1 MSHKHQ
7 QSEELRAAS
16 APLAGAARSLTSKL
30 CQAFPAS
37 AVFLTPLLIFI
48 LNLLGITLWEGHS
61 LLAEAVLPPCAHHQG
76 TLSCSQ
82 INASSLHPPTSP
94 MSSASVEFISHKHKS
109 QTMSHRPMHTDIY
122 TSQCTLTMFCFCWTQ
137 QLLLNTTASRWWSD
151 CRFVPAIA
159 LQSLHHS
166 PFPAPSSSPAIAD
179 PLSTDGTGHLF
190 VIRMLNLQCPQQ
202 LSYRQLCNG
211 SQRLAS
217 KWPKCSLPWL

>member
-16 APLAGAARSLTSKL
+16 APLAGAARPLTSKL
-30 CQAFPAS
+30 CQAFLAS

-61 LLAEAVLPPCAHHQG
+61 LLAEAVLPPCAHHEG

-122 TSQCTLTMFCFCWTQ
+122 TSQCTLTMFCFC
-137 QLLLNTTASRWWSD
+137 
-151 CRFVPAIA
+151 
-159 LQSLHHS
+159 
-166 PFPAPSSSPAIAD
+166 
-179 PLSTDGTGHLF
+179 
-190 VIRMLNLQCPQQ
+190 
-202 LSYRQLCNG
+202 
-211 SQRLAS
+211 
-217 KWPKCSLPWL
+217 